1 MWDDNGQHT
10 STRGNAYGFCRAAPG
25 NVGFLKRF
33 LAFRPGSCNVVLTGW
48 RRAGNICDMMHMS
61 QDQMPLEKTAQFL
74 AVLGDSTKLRV
85 LRLLQGQELCVCE
98 LVDALRLPQYAVSR
112 HLQALRAAGL
122 VEARRSGRWM
132 NYRLGGVV
140 GKTHLAQRIL
150 ELLHREL
157 EGLPEVA
164 RDDARL
170 AKRLRLRRSG
180 QCVVGTIPTAQ
191 ACRKKRGSAGHADLG
206 GTSGQRLSGPR

>member
-1 MWDDNGQHT
+1 M
-10 STRGNAYGFCRAAPG
+10 S
-25 NVGFLKRF
+25 LK
-33 LAFRPGSCNVVLTGW
+33 
-48 RRAGNICDMMHMS
+48 
-61 QDQMPLEKTAQFL
+61 KTAQFL

-140 GKTHLAQRIL
+140 GRTHLAQRIL

-164 RDDARL
+164 QDDARL
-170 AKRLRLRRSG
+170 IKRLRLRRSG
-180 QCVVGTIPTAQ
+180 LCIVGTMPAAQ
-191 ACRKKRGSAGHADLG
+191 AVQEERGSAKSFD
-206 GTSGQRLSGPR
+206 S

>member
-1 MWDDNGQHT
+1 MRDEGMGSKDPTGGSECKLGQAP
-10 STRGNAYGFCRAAPG
+10 RGKVRLFERC
-25 NVGFLKRF
+25 LT
-33 LAFRPGSCNVVLTGW
+33 FRPGSCNVVLTGW
-48 RRAGNICDMMHMS
+48 RRAGNICDMTHMS

-74 AVLGDSTKLRV
+74 AVLGDLTKLRV
-85 LRLLQGQELCVCE
+85 LTLLQGQELCVCE

-140 GKTHLAQRIL
+140 GKTHLAERIL

-164 RDDARL
+164 QDDARL

-180 QCVVGTIPTAQ
+180 QCVVGTMPTAQ
-191 ACRKKRGSAGHADLG
+191 TARGERGSAKPPGCNRSSRVVTG
-206 GTSGQRLSGPR
+206 